1 MLCDC
6 DFSDIINKISGSYT
20 GKSGVTGGYG
30 ETVVNRYSSYIRNP
44 GLRKGESSAVS
55 DTLKSLKMEVVGNSD
70 CSFFYTGVSSSFAV
84 APENMCALSEEG
96 DLCGDGDKGAGL
108 VIPGSGNR

>member
-6 DFSDIINKISGSYT
+6 DFSDIINKISGSYA

-30 ETVVNRYSSYIRNP
+30 ETVVKRYSSYNR
-44 GLRKGESSAVS
+44 GLKKGESSAVS
-55 DTLKSLKMEVVGNSD
+55 DTLKSLKMEVMRNSA
-70 CSFFYTGVSSSFAV
+70 CSSLYTKVSPSFAV
-84 APENMCALSEEG
+84 APENLCALSEEG